1 MGKRVQAFSGQ
12 FHDSREDRGDR
23 DDREGR
29 DSRDIRDI
37 RDRDVKFVLNVMLMI
52 FVRFVKFDLAL
63 AFADIALAEFAV
75 CVLIL
80 GLIGPSIGRI
90 SPFREVL

>member
-12 FHDSREDRGDR
+12 FHDSREDR